1 MKRIGKPVFF
11 IVAAFILI
19 FTTIAFTGISSTYGD
34 ITTTYI
40 KGVGD
45 IRWGIDIRGGV
56 DVTFTPSTD
65 VTPTEL
71 QMEAAAET
79 MRQRLV
85 SLNITDYEVYTDTQ
99 KGRVVVRFPWREDE
113 TEFDPQAAIQELGA
127 TALLTFREG
136 SETDDE
142 GKPTGVT
149 ADIQIEGKNVVQ
161 AEALYGPISETS
173 GNVYYI
179 SLEFDD
185 EGAQA
190 FSDLTTRL
198 ASENGSISIWMD
210 DEMIS
215 NATVNEAITDGRA
228 IISGNFTHDSAT
240 ELANKINAGALPFQM
255 EAETYSATSPTL
267 GQGALNAMLIAGIL
281 AFTLICI
288 LMLVLYR
295 VQGIIICIAL
305 IGQVGGM
312 IASVS
317 GFIPGINSFTMTI
330 PGIAGMILSI
340 GMGVDA
346 NVITAERIK
355 EELHNGKSIDGA
367 VQAGFT
373 RGFSAI
379 FDGNITN
386 IIVAIILM
394 GAFGSADNIFSKIL
408 TPIFGYFGYAT
419 EGSVFSFGYTL
430 LVGVVLNFLFGV
442 LATRLMTKSLSRFK
456 WFRKPSLYGGGFKK

>member
-1 MKRIGKPVFF
+1 MKRIGKPIFF

-19 FTTIAFTGISSTYGD
+19 FTTLAFTGISSTYGD
-34 ITTTYI
+34 ITKTYV
-40 KGVGD
+40 KGAGD

-65 VTPTEL
+65 VDVTEA

-79 MRQRLV
+79 MKQRMV
-85 SLNITDYEVYTDTQ
+85 SLNITDYEVYTDAQ
-99 KGRVVVRFPWREDE
+99 KGRIVVRFPWKEGE
-113 TEFDPQAAIQELGA
+113 TEFDPQAAIKELGE

-136 SETDDE
+136 NKTDDD
-142 GKPTGVT
+142 GLPTGVT
-149 ADIQIEGKNVVQ
+149 EKIQIEGKHVNK
-161 AEALYGPISETS
+161 AEALFGPISETS
-173 GNVYYI
+173 GNVYYVN
-179 SLEFDD
+179 LEFDD
-185 EGAQA
+185 AA
-190 FSDLTTRL
+190 AKTFSELTKRL
-198 ASENGSISIWMD
+198 ASEKGTISIWMD

-215 NATVNEAITDGRA
+215 NATVNEAITDGHA
-228 IISGNFTHDSAT
+228 IISGNFTRESAVS
-240 ELANKINAGALPFQM
+240 LANKINAGNLPFQLKT
-255 EAETYSATSPTL
+255 ETYSATSPTL
-267 GQGALNAMLIAGIL
+267 GQGALNAMLIAGII
-281 AFTLICI
+281 AFILICVFMI
-288 LMLVLYR
+288 ALYR
-295 VQGIIICIAL
+295 VQGVIICIAL
-305 IGQVGGM
+305 FGQVGGM
-312 IASVS
+312 IAAIS

-330 PGIAGMILSI
+330 PGIAGIILAI

-355 EELHNGKSIDGA
+355 EEIRSGKSIDGA
-367 VQAGFT
+367 IQAGFT

-394 GAFGSADNIFSKIL
+394 GAFGSSDSIFAQIL
-408 TPIFGYFGYAT
+408 SPIFGFFGFAT

-456 WFRKPSLYGGGFKK
+456 WFRKPVLYGGGLDK

>member
-1 MKRIGKPVFF
+1 MKRIGKPIFF

-19 FTTIAFTGISSTYGD
+19 FTTVAFTGISSTYGD
-34 ITTTYI
+34 ITKTYV

-79 MRQRLV
+79 MKQRLV

-99 KGRVVVRFPWREDE
+99 KGRIVVRFPWKEGE
-113 TEFDPQAAIQELGA
+113 TEFDPQAAIKELGE

-136 SETDDE
+136 NKTDDD
-142 GKPTGVT
+142 GLPTGDT
-149 ADIQIEGKNVVQ
+149 AEIKIEGKNVVK
-161 AEALYGPISETS
+161 AEPMYGPISETS
-173 GNVYYI
+173 GNIYYV

-185 EGAQA
+185 EGAKT
-190 FSDLTTRL
+190 FSELTTRL
-198 ASENGSISIWMD
+198 ASEKGGISIWMD

-215 NATVNEAITDGRA
+215 YATVNEAITDGKA
-228 IISGNFTHDSAT
+228 IISGNFTRDTAT
-240 ELANKINAGALPFQM
+240 ALANKINAGALPFKM
-255 EAETYSATSPTL
+255 KTETYSATSPTL
-267 GQGALNAMLIAGIL
+267 GQGALNAMLIAGVIS
-281 AFTLICI
+281 FVLICI
-288 LMLVLYR
+288 FMLVLYR
-295 VQGIIICIAL
+295 VQGVIICIAL

-312 IASVS
+312 IAAIS

-330 PGIAGMILSI
+330 PGIAGIILSI

-355 EELHNGKSIDGA
+355 EELRNGKSIDGA
-367 VQAGFT
+367 IQAGFT

-394 GAFGSADNIFSKIL
+394 GAFGSADSIFAKIL
-408 TPIFGYFGYAT
+408 SPIFGYFGYAT